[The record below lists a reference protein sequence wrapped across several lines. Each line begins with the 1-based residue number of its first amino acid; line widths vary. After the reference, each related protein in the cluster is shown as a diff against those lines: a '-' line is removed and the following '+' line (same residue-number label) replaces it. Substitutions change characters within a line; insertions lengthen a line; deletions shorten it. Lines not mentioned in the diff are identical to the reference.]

1 MCDSLSYSLFYLS
14 LLFFNS
20 RKIQN
25 YSPNDLAKVNDK
37 PIGSRKTNYKFNPKQ
52 IIEYLKQSN
61 KTINSDEFK
70 YKLAKEYIEV
80 RSIFYFLNY

>member
-1 MCDSLSYSLFYLS
+1 MTLS
-14 LLFFNS
+14 LLVSFLFIIIVFNS

-61 KTINSDEFK
+61 KTINSDELK

-80 RSIFYFLNY
+80 RSIFYFVLN

>member
-1 MCDSLSYSLFYLS
+1 VTLS
-14 LLFFNS
+14 LLVSFLFIIIVFNS

-61 KTINSDEFK
+61 KTINSDELK

-80 RSIFYFLNY
+80 RSIFYFVLN